1 MDSMD
6 FDLGGGSSELLS
18 FLNEE
23 DSPPR
28 ASPLLVTPSRS
39 DSQAASAGLL
49 KETPPSASTRAST
62 EEGPSSST
70 PSPEEK
76 KLPAPRSL
84 YPGMFGKPGNPST
97 TTTSNPHPFRRALTS
112 ASDLSTAETP
122 TKGDLDHM
130 KAGIA
135 AAKAA
140 LDTEKKAAKM
150 GAQAAPADAAAAGKA
165 KPGPKVKK
173 VAERKA
179 NNDVLDLAAAVSS
192 LVLNNQKASKVQQRR
207 KLAQAEAKNIK
218 NAKKAAAKDDDDDGA
233 EGSAEEDREACAA
246 LEEYEEVNED
256 EELNQRDS
264 ESKPGK
270 GKCKRKL
277 SVSSPKGKAKA
288 KSKAKIEAKDGEKS
302 IDAAAAKSKAKGK
315 IQTKADDGK
324 EKKAPLS
331 SFLGR
336 QWLEFRDAQMPE
348 LKKTGMPYKQMI
360 KEIAERWKSHPARV
374 KAAENLTETQ
384 LKRRARRAQHDT
396 VSYSGAKYSYE
407 MQLSTSSS
415 CALVILEVSEECG
428 LQFSSGAAGDT
439 DTDTFD
445 VAPDA
450 ANPLI
455 FKYAS
460 LKGKTDL
467 RFTGVASYFSNRAL
481 LEQKVAPK
489 VSMAPAQARNPGV
502 HTVDRAHPKSY
513 EVHKVLETPGAHAAT
528 LGSLYACF
536 GASLVFGLF
545 LWCTLKKTPPQWR
558 HEDGIWD
565 SDKLHMRFYIL
576 SALGYLLA
584 GLATQFYPGDMNW
597 AIQISKVVIILAW
610 SCLVLASCGAVEA
623 IGAEKR
629 LNMMFRILG
638 LVVVLAGLVE
648 VVIPGDRHFQGF
660 MWSLAAMALVCAFAW
675 IVVWQHDEPPPAERR
690 ECGPSAFFR
699 VEFHVI
705 AVAGFAFVAIAEP
718 NCGYAGHASCYD
730 NCFVGPGAH
739 FSFSLITFMFFYLA
753 LPVMQGYHPYPYVFP
768 DIPCWRGSQTEPT
781 EAEAAEQMPP
791 SVLGNDAWFRLSWG
805 FRV

>member
-481 LEQKVAPK
+481 LEQKVLKMAWRVSWNNDDQDLSIQELSPK
-489 VSMAPAQARNPGV
+489 KPL
-502 HTVDRAHPKSY
+502 Y
-513 EVHKVLETPGAHAAT
+513 VLPSDLT
-528 LGSLYACF
+528 LQKG
-536 GASLVFGLF
+536 
-545 LWCTLKKTPPQWR
+545 
-558 HEDGIWD
+558 
-565 SDKLHMRFYIL
+565 
-576 SALGYLLA
+576 
-584 GLATQFYPGDMNW
+584 
-597 AIQISKVVIILAW
+597 
-610 SCLVLASCGAVEA
+610 EA
-623 IGAEKR
+623 YR
-629 LNMMFRILG
+629 LI
-638 LVVVLAGLVE
+638 
-648 VVIPGDRHFQGF
+648 
-660 MWSLAAMALVCAFAW
+660 
-675 IVVWQHDEPPPAERR
+675 
-690 ECGPSAFFR
+690 
-699 VEFHVI
+699 
-705 AVAGFAFVAIAEP
+705 
-718 NCGYAGHASCYD
+718 
-730 NCFVGPGAH
+730 
-739 FSFSLITFMFFYLA
+739 
-753 LPVMQGYHPYPYVFP
+753 
-768 DIPCWRGSQTEPT
+768 
-781 EAEAAEQMPP
+781 
-791 SVLGNDAWFRLSWG
+791 
-805 FRV
+805 